1 MTTELIQGTDDWIFA
16 RLGKVTASRIKD
28 VVAKAKTG
36 NGWGESRRTYR
47 KNLAVERIKGKPR
60 SGMYKSEILDRGN
73 DTEPQARDA
82 YIRAT
87 FNEVTEVGFV
97 PHPHIDMSGASP
109 DGLVAP
115 DGIIQIKCPLDDA
128 HYETLKNDKID
139 GGYIKQIQ
147 WELACTERKW
157 ADYVSFNPEWPDGL
171 QLKIIRVDRDDEM
184 IAELEKQVIIFLKEV
199 DKEVKEMKTA
209 A

>member
-1 MTTELIQGTDDWIFA
+1 MTLDLVQGTDEWLAA

-47 KNLAVERIKGKPR
+47 KHLAIERVKKKPR
-60 SGMYKSEILDRGN
+60 SDQYKNAIMERGN
-73 DTEPQARDA
+73 EVEPRAREA
-82 YIRAT
+82 YVQAT
-87 FNEVTEVGFV
+87 FNEVIEVGFV
-97 PHPHIDMSGASP
+97 PHPRIAMAGSSP
-109 DGLVAP
+109 DGLVVP
-115 DGIIQIKCPLDDA
+115 DGLVQIKCPLDDA

-139 GGYIKQIQ
+139 GGYVKQMQ
-147 WELACTERKW
+147 WEMACAERKW
-157 ADYVSFNPEWPDGL
+157 CDFVSYNPEWEYVDL

-184 IAELEKQVIIFLKEV
+184 IAELEKQVIIFLQEV
-199 DKEVKEMKTA
+199 DDEVKEMLA